1 MKKTI
6 LAILTVG
13 TIMFTA
19 CSKEETTVTPTDVR
33 DQAIGN
39 YNTKTVTNFLLSG
52 ELVPLDS
59 STGTLKVEKGT
70 SSSTILIKESNGKL
84 ITTGTKIGAAS
95 NGFTFDIDPQTVD
108 TITFEGYNCFTLG
121 STKYHG
127 GFISGV
133 NTLTFAFKTKISGL
147 DVVFVTNC
155 SKQ

>member
-33 DQAIGN
+33 DQAVGN
-39 YNTKTVTNFLLSG
+39 YNSKTVFNYLVSG
-52 ELVPLDS
+52 ELIPFDS
-59 STGTLKVEKGT
+59 STATLKLEKGT
-70 SSSTILIKESNGKL
+70 SSTTILIKETNGKL
-84 ITTGTKIGAAS
+84 ITTGSKIAAAS

-108 TITFEGYNCFTLG
+108 TITLEGYNYFILG

-127 GFISGV
+127 GFISGSKK
-133 NTLTFAFKTKISGL
+133 LTFAYKTLLAGSDYIII
-147 DVVFVTNC
+147 TEC
-155 SKQ
+155 TKQ

>member
-19 CSKEETTVTPTDVR
+19 CSKEETKITPTDVR
-33 DQAIGN
+33 DQAVGN
-39 YNTKTVTNFLLSG
+39 YNSKIVFNTIVNG
-52 ELVPLDS
+52 ELIPIDS
-59 STGTLKVEKGT
+59 STGILKVEKGT

-84 ITTGTKIGAAS
+84 ITNGSKIASAS

-108 TITFEGYNCFTLG
+108 TITLEGYNYFTLG

-127 GFISGV
+127 GFLSGV
-133 NTLTFAFKTKISGL
+133 NTLTFAYKTKISGL
-147 DVVFVTNC
+147 DIVAVINC